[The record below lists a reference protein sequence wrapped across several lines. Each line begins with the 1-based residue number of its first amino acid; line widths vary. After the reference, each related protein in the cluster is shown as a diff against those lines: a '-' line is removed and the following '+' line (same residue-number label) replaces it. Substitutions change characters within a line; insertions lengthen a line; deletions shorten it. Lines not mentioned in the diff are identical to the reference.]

1 MSFTVRLHILLLCFI
16 LVIIPPAL
24 AADAA
29 SNVSHVRTTEPRI
42 AALLRNAMLQSPVF
56 RELVTQLA
64 ESDVIVYVK
73 TDRQLP
79 IGLAGHLRFAGSG
92 GGRRY
97 VVVTLQWGA
106 TDMRTMSA
114 LGHELR
120 HALEIAE
127 RPDIVDAPTLA
138 RAFAGFAQQSTHRGA
153 YSFETDAAVETGE
166 RIWSEVS
173 QGPAQIAVREV
184 DGRQ

>member
-1 MSFTVRLHILLLCFI
+1 MSFTVRLHLLVTCFI
-16 LVIIPPAL
+16 LVIIPAAL

-29 SNVSHVRTTEPRI
+29 SNVSHVRTTEPQL
-42 AALLRNAMLQSPVF
+42 ASLLRDAMLQSPAF
-56 RELVTQLA
+56 RELVTQLS

-73 TDRQLP
+73 TDRHLSRD
-79 IGLAGHLRFAGSG
+79 LAGHLRFAGSG

-97 VVVTLQWGA
+97 VVVSLAWGCSGTRSMA
-106 TDMRTMSA
+106 T

-138 RAFAGFAQQSTHRGA
+138 RAFAGFAQQSTQGTT
-153 YSFETDAAVETGE
+153 YSFETAAAIETGE
-166 RIWSEVS
+166 RVWSEVS
-173 QGPAQIAVREV
+173 QGGRRIAGRAVG
-184 DGRQ
+184 GRQ